1 MRSQTVLSK
10 AVFDLL
16 QSRLSSDQT
25 CRNEEAR
32 RLVQYSAGHVWVWSW
47 RDHHLLVAGTGDND
61 TVQTLQLEARPEH
74 DVAGVSVSRTG
85 LWVALWGEG
94 GLTAVQLPPRV
105 GGRYGG
111 GRETLRARG
120 VKLLTGPVQMA
131 RWHPGSAGESH
142 LVTLTRSGNIALHNL
157 LELEERRLIRQVTVR
172 DSQTTKLSAALGEA
186 AVDFCFGSQSQS
198 DSRWPLFVLSG
209 NCEVHC
215 VSAGLGETTWEVE
228 GPLETRPRLEDNY
241 DGAEGCGLLE
251 VGGVLALATTGGVLY
266 HAVILGGDT
275 TSLHVFERVELEIGA
290 VSSGDVFSCPLSLSA
305 PEQGSQQSPGYL
317 VSHPAGLH
325 SVSLPMVS
333 VLRAAA
339 ATGSPPQLERG
350 KSLVS
355 HLLCTRLSPS
365 SPPAPPLGACLASP
379 QARVLCLLSSNSLT
393 SLLLPQPA
401 LTAPPLLTSQTE
413 ADQEPQ
419 HHQHLQLDN
428 DLAALLS
435 RQASQPLLKAA
446 PSNVQR

>member
-10 AVFDLL
+10 AVFEVL

-61 TVQTLQLEARPEH
+61 TLQTLQLEARPDH

-94 GLTAVQLPPRV
+94 GVTVVQLPPRV
-105 GGRYGG
+105 SGRYGG
-111 GRETLRARG
+111 GRETLSVRG
-120 VKLLTGPVQMA
+120 VKLSTAHVQMA

-142 LVTLTRSGNIALHNL
+142 LVTLSRSGTIALHNL
-157 LELEERRLIRQVTVR
+157 LELEERRLVRQVTVR
-172 DSQTTKLSAALGEA
+172 TSQTTKLSAALGEA
-186 AVDFCFGSQSQS
+186 AVDFCFGSQSE
-198 DSRWPLFVLSG
+198 SRWPLFVLSG

-215 VSAGLGETTWEVE
+215 VSAGLSEATWEVE
-228 GPLETRPRLEDNY
+228 GPLEVLPRLEDNY

-266 HAVILGGDT
+266 HAIVLGGDT
-275 TSLHVFERVELEIGA
+275 TSLHVYERVELEIGA
-290 VSSGDVFSCPLSLSA
+290 VSSGDIFSCPLSLSA
-305 PEQGSQQSPGYL
+305 PEVGSHSSPGYL

-325 SVSLPMVS
+325 SVSLPMVT
-333 VLRAAA
+333 VLRTAAA
-339 ATGSPPQLERG
+339 AGSPPHLERG

-379 QARVLCLLSSNSLT
+379 QATVLCLLSTNSLT
-393 SLLLPQPA
+393 SLLLPQPS
-401 LTAPPLLTSQTE
+401 LTAPPLLTSRDE
-413 ADQEPQ
+413 ADQES
-419 HHQHLQLDN
+419 HHHHQLDN

-435 RQASQPLLKAA
+435 RQASQPLLRAA
-446 PSNVQR
+446 PTSVQR

>member
-1 MRSQTVLSK
+1 MRPQTVLSK
-10 AVFDLL
+10 AVFSLL
-16 QSRLSSDQT
+16 QSRLSSEQT

-61 TVQTLQLEARPEH
+61 TVQTLQLETRPDH

-94 GLTAVQLPPRV
+94 GVTAIQLPPRV

-111 GRETLRARG
+111 GRDSLSVRG
-120 VKLLTGPVQMA
+120 VRLHTADVQMA

-142 LVTLTRSGNIALHNL
+142 LVTLTRSGNLALHNL
-157 LELEERRLIRQVTVR
+157 LELEERRLVREVTIRT
-172 DSQTTKLSAALGEA
+172 SQTTKLSAALGEA

-215 VSAGLGETTWEVE
+215 VSAGLAELTWEVA
-228 GPLETRPRLEDNY
+228 GPLEILPRLEDNY

-251 VGGVLALATTGGVLY
+251 VGGVLALATTAGVLY
-266 HAVILGGDT
+266 HAIVLGGDT
-275 TSLHVFERVELEIGA
+275 ASLHVYERVELEIGA
-290 VSSGDVFSCPLSLSA
+290 VSSGDIFSCSLTLSA
-305 PEQGSQQSPGYL
+305 PEVSSQCSPGYL

-325 SVSLPMVS
+325 SLSLPMVT
-333 VLRAAA
+333 VLRTAAA
-339 ATGSPPQLERG
+339 AGSPPQLELG

-379 QARVLCLLSSNSLT
+379 QATVLCLLSTNTLT

-401 LTAPPLLTSQTE
+401 LTAPPCSALTTMKS
-413 ADQEPQ
+413 
-419 HHQHLQLDN
+419 
-428 DLAALLS
+428 
-435 RQASQPLLKAA
+435 
-446 PSNVQR
+446 